1 MVEERKDSPDGRNQE
16 GQAGPPAAEEPTQQR
31 KQEMPLSEQPL
42 LSPEQQ
48 LEEEKKRSAE
58 YLDNWRRSAAEFAN
72 YRKRLEKEKA
82 EYTLFASSLLLG
94 KLLDVMDG
102 FDAAF
107 NAIPDRFRSEPWVE
121 GIRLVEQKLRYVLE
135 SEGVKPIEAQGKDFD
150 PNFHEAMFYEQ
161 SPSEPEG
168 RVIGEFQRGYMLGD
182 RVLRP
187 TRVKVSK
194 GEGNSK
200 QEADK

>member
-1 MVEERKDSPDGRNQE
+1 MAEDRNNSPDGQNQGDRSDAQTRE
-16 GQAGPPAAEEPTQQR
+16 AGTPAPDQATGISDQLT
-31 KQEMPLSEQPL
+31 

-48 LEEEKKRSAE
+48 LEEEQKKAAE

-72 YRKRLEKEKA
+72 YKKRVERERS
-82 EYTLFASSLLLG
+82 EYTQFASALLLS

-107 NAIPDRFRSEPWVE
+107 NAIPDRFRQEPWVE
-121 GIRLVEQKLRYVLE
+121 GVRLVEQKLRNVLE
-135 SEGVKPIEAQGKDFD
+135 SEGVKPIEAQGKEFD

-161 SPSEPEG
+161 TPGEPEG
-168 RVIGEFQRGYMLGD
+168 RVIAEFQRGYKLGD

-194 GEGNSK
+194 G
-200 QEADK
+200 DK

>member
-1 MVEERKDSPDGRNQE
+1 MGEERKESPEGQIQE
-16 GQAGPPAAEEPTQQR
+16 GQSVTPAAD
-31 KQEMPLSEQPL
+31 QPQL
-42 LSPEQQ
+42 TPEQQ
-48 LEEEKKRSAE
+48 LEEEKKTSAE

-72 YRKRLEKEKA
+72 FKKRIEKERA
-82 EYTLFASSLLLG
+82 EYSLFASSLLLG

-107 NAIPDRFRSEPWVE
+107 NAIPERFHGEPWVE

-135 SEGVKPIEAQGKDFD
+135 SEGVKPIEAQGKEFD

-161 SPSEPEG
+161 SPGQPEG

-194 GEGNSK
+194 GEGNNK
-200 QEADK
+200 EEQR

>member
-1 MVEERKDSPDGRNQE
+1 MVEERNSAPDGRIQDE
-16 GQAGPPAAEEPTQQR
+16 QAWTPAPEELARSEKEEAAAPEQ
-31 KQEMPLSEQPL
+31 KPLT
-42 LSPEQQ
+42 PEQQ
-48 LEEEKKRSAE
+48 LEEEKKKSAE
-58 YLDNWRRSAAEFAN
+58 YLDNWRRNAAEFSN
-72 YRKRLEKEKA
+72 FKKRVEKERA
-82 EYTLFASSLLLG
+82 EYSLFASSLLLG

-107 NAIPDRFRSEPWVE
+107 NAIPEKFRSEPWVE
-121 GIRLVEQKLRYVLE
+121 GIRLVEQKLKHVLD
-135 SEGVKPIEAQGKDFD
+135 SEGVKPIEAQGKEFD

-161 SPSEPEG
+161 SPGDPEG

-194 GEGNSK
+194 G
-200 QEADK
+200 

>member
-1 MVEERKDSPDGRNQE
+1 MAEERKEWPEGKNQE
-16 GQAGPPAAEEPTQQR
+16 GQTVAPVADQPRLSAEE
-31 KQEMPLSEQPL
+31 
-42 LSPEQQ
+42 Q
-48 LEEEKKRSAE
+48 LEEEKKRSAD
-58 YLDNWRRSAAEFAN
+58 YLDKWRRSAAEFAN
-72 YRKRLEKEKA
+72 YKKRLEKERA
-82 EYTLFASSLLLG
+82 EYALFASSMLLA

-107 NAIPDRFRSEPWVE
+107 SAIPDKFRGEPWVE
-121 GIRLVEQKLRYVLE
+121 GIRLVEQKLRNVLE
-135 SEGVKPIEAQGKDFD
+135 SEGVKPIEAKGKEFD

-161 SPSEPEG
+161 SAGEPEG

-194 GEGNSK
+194 GEGNNK
-200 QEADK
+200 QDQD

>member
-1 MVEERKDSPDGRNQE
+1 MEERNGVPGGRNQE
-16 GQAGPPAAEEPTQQR
+16 DGAKMPSDEETAQPQKEAPALPEQQ
-31 KQEMPLSEQPL
+31 PLSQ
-42 LSPEQQ
+42 EQQ
-48 LEEEKKRSAE
+48 LEEEKKKSAE
-58 YLDNWRRSAAEFAN
+58 YLDNWRRSAAEFSN
-72 YRKRLEKEKA
+72 YKKRVEKERA
-82 EYTLFASSLLLG
+82 EYSLFASSMLLG

-107 NAIPDRFRSEPWVE
+107 NAIPEKFRSEPWVE
-121 GIRLVEQKLRYVLE
+121 GIRLVEQKLKHVLE
-135 SEGVKPIEAQGKDFD
+135 TEGVKPIEAHGKEFD

-161 SPSEPEG
+161 SPGDPEG

-200 QEADK
+200 